1 LKKLLSDLLV
11 SLIVAGLFGL
21 VFTPMY
27 KDHKKNANGQN
38 ILGNAV
44 TELLYKGGHSAFD
57 GFHGPLAVLDY
68 VGNSTNPATY
78 KLSGKIINDTWNL
91 VTGNKSLG
99 ETVINS
105 QALFRSFQDTYKL
118 WAKD

>member
-1 LKKLLSDLLV
+1 
-11 SLIVAGLFGL
+11 
-21 VFTPMY
+21 M
-27 KDHKKNANGQN
+27 
-38 ILGNAV
+38 
-44 TELLYKGGHSAFD
+44 
-57 GFHGPLAVLDY
+57 DY

-78 KLSGKIINDTWNL
+78 KLQSKIVNDTWNL

-99 ETVINS
+99 ETVMNA